1 MQRKP
6 TMSDVA
12 RLAGVGTMTVSRV
25 LNRTARV
32 SSETEERVRD
42 AIKKLHYRPNEL
54 ARAFR
59 GQRSRSIGLLVP
71 YLFDP
76 FFATCAHAASVVAR
90 EHGYSVIT
98 ATTDEDPET
107 EYGEIEQMLQRHVE
121 GLLIIPAQTQ
131 SSRLT
136 RTLFGRTPVVFFDRP
151 GVDDSLDSVLVEN
164 TEGAR
169 KMVEHLVGH
178 GHRKISF
185 MSMNRSLFTM
195 EARYQGYSE
204 AMRQAGL
211 VEDVSFNCAT
221 AEDAEREVAS
231 RIKAAAGEPVAF
243 FTANNLTTRSVFGAL
258 VHLGVKIPAEA
269 AIAAFDDSELSELT
283 SPPISVVRQPSYRLG
298 ESAARLL
305 CERIEAEEE
314 EHAACLKVLPV
325 EIVLRRS
332 CGCKGRHAAQ
342 VPLKPR

>member
-305 CERIEAEEE
+305 FERIGAEEE
-314 EHAACLKVLPV
+314 EHPASHQVLPV

-342 VPLKPR
+342 APLKPR